1 MGMGLYMAYVP
12 FNGIYFDRLLALR
25 RYEGN
30 AGFLVYVADAFG
42 YLGSVSILLYK
53 NIFDSHA
60 DWVSFFTSMS
70 VVVSIAGCLAISWA
84 AFYFLSGKRRLSAGE
99 EWATV

>member
-1 MGMGLYMAYVP
+1 VP

-42 YLGSVSILLYK
+42 YLGSVLVLFVKQFSGIQLSWTQFFIQAIL
-53 NIFDSHA
+53 A
-60 DWVSFFTSMS
+60 
-70 VVVSIAGCLAISWA
+70 
-84 AFYFLSGKRRLSAGE
+84 SAGIS
-99 EWATV
+99 TVLLLLCMVYYKRKYYIDHNQLL